1 MSETQKI
8 LELIECVDPEDSV
21 ALDEIDERVFLFL
34 LGDRK
39 PRAYWNWKSC
49 RSKDDGRVSIE
60 DWIKRGKP
68 HKQYTRS
75 RDALKSIRPEG
86 WHIFI
91 YHFTIGFKAELS
103 RDRASMKPIL
113 TKQIKHLPTE
123 ELAELH
129 AIIQAREYERL
140 EK

>member
-1 MSETQKI
+1 MTEAKKI
-8 LELIECVDPEDSV
+8 LELIENIRPDHHGDITSFVPIIKEWVIKNIDLEIYQR
-21 ALDEIDERVFLFL
+21 ALDNFWGAIPLRFRNCAPDWDFLVFLF
-34 LGDRK
+34 
-39 PRAYWNWKSC
+39 
-49 RSKDDGRVSIE
+49 
-60 DWIKRGKP
+60 
-68 HKQYTRS
+68 S
-75 RDALKSIRPEG
+75 RDALKAMRPEG